1 MTKLYKIELE
11 NGITK
16 EINEPK
22 ILTED
27 VADERARAEFLEYGY
42 TKQVVEFTTDFI
54 DLEIHDII
62 SIYAPTHRIPKA
74 LTKDKFIVKL
84 VEHYFTSDSIKTKI
98 RAVRYDLGD

>member
-1 MTKLYKIELE
+1 MTKLYKIELK
-11 NGITK
+11 NGIVK
-16 EINEPK
+16 EIIEPK
-22 ILTED
+22 ILVED

-62 SIYAPTHRIPKA
+62 SIYAPNKRIPKA
-74 LTKDKFIVKL
+74 LTEDRFIVKL

-98 RAVRYDLGD
+98 KAVRYDLGE